1 MGSALRHRP
10 VEIKA
15 GMEGVIS
22 DMAFEVTATGD
33 EGEGIAPLRAFGG
46 TCHGAKENGSVAQES
61 IPRFRHANFLHHP
74 WTIVRLTEWIN

>member
-46 TCHGAKENGSVAQES
+46 TCHGAKENGSVVQES
-61 IPRFRHANFLHHP
+61 IRDFGTPISYIIRGRS
-74 WTIVRLTEWIN
+74 